1 MSQNDRLVSPTLA
14 QLYMAQGHR
23 TRARETVEALLAE
36 DPSQGVALVLRERLN
51 STIDAVVS
59 TGEATVEA
67 SELAMEAKRDAIM
80 AKTEAINAQAEVDS
94 LRAESQK

>member
-1 MSQNDRLVSPTLA
+1 MSPQILAFIAELLQSGAIVMTIWLLWKVRNDTIKTGQV
-14 QLYMAQGHR
+14 
-23 TRARETVEALLAE
+23 
-36 DPSQGVALVLRERLN
+36 LN